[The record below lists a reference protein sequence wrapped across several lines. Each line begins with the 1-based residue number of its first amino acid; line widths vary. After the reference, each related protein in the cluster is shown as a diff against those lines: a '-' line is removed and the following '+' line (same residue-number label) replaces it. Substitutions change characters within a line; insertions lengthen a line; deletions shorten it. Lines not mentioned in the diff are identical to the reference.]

1 MLYKEIEVYKKVLF
15 FLKVIRKGI
24 VYEYDGPKSE
34 SKEIA
39 KFMKKEARSDWNPD
53 ALEIEDS
60 VYVIKSEK
68 MFDNFLKEHELS
80 CVFFYAV
87 SIFILTRT
95 VFLAIPTLVCTW
107 IV

>member
-1 MLYKEIEVYKKVLF
+1 
-15 FLKVIRKGI
+15 
-24 VYEYDGPKSE
+24 
-34 SKEIA
+34 
-39 KFMKKEARSDWNPD
+39 MKKEARSDWNPD

-87 SIFILTRT
+87 SIYFKRK
-95 VFLAIPTLVCTW
+95 VFLATSTLSCTG